1 VSALPSLAENPA
13 QQAEC
18 AQEDHN
24 RCDDGEHQE
33 GDEEGAASAAALL
46 GEYLCRRLLRR
57 WLSHSA
63 FSTVDVTDVSAR
75 AGIFSASGCTIAAV
89 STITEWFA

>member
-1 VSALPSLAENPA
+1 MSALPSLAENPA

-24 RCDDGEHQE
+24 RGDDGEYQE
-33 GDEEGAASAAALL
+33 GDDEGAASAAALL
-46 GEYLCRRLLRR
+46 GEYLSRRLLRR
-57 WLSHSA
+57 LSHSA

-75 AGIFSASGCTIAAV
+75 AGIVSASG
-89 STITEWFA
+89 